1 MSKTASQV
9 AALDLGY
16 SAGVSAIKRMKPNVL
31 FMLGADEGVITRG
44 DLPSDVFVI
53 YQGMHFHTYVCLCV
67 KHCYRICCQ
76 VLPGWTVACFSD
88 YFIIGN
94 FYAVLSSQFQF
105 ICTHTHIH
113 THIYIHICLC
123 IYIYMY
129 YLHIYIYVCVC
140 IYIPICIYICVCIFS
155 HNCPLLCNYVI

>member
-9 AALDLGY
+9 AALNLGY

-53 YQGMHFHTYVCLCV
+53 YQGMHFHAYFCLCV
-67 KHCYRICCQ
+67 KHCYRTCCQ

-88 YFIIGN
+88 YFIRGN

-123 IYIYMY
+123 IYICIIC
-129 YLHIYIYVCVC
+129 IYIYVCVYVY
-140 IYIPICIYICVCIFS
+140 IYLYVYIYVCVSFLITVHC
-155 HNCPLLCNYVI
+155 CVIM

>member
-1 MSKTASQV
+1 MSKMASQV

-53 YQGMHFHTYVCLCV
+53 YQGMHFHAYVCLCV
-67 KHCYRICCQ
+67 KHCYRTCCQ

-88 YFIIGN
+88 YFIRGN
-94 FYAVLSSQFQF
+94 FYAVLSAQFQF

-123 IYIYMY
+123 IYICIIC
-129 YLHIYIYVCVC
+129 IYIYVCVYVY
-140 IYIPICIYICVCIFS
+140 IYLYVYIYVCVSFLITIHC
-155 HNCPLLCNYVI
+155 CVIM

>member
-9 AALDLGY
+9 AALNLGY

-53 YQGMHFHTYVCLCV
+53 YQGMHFHAYVCLCV
-67 KHCYRICCQ
+67 KHCYRTCCQ

-88 YFIIGN
+88 YFIRGN

-123 IYIYMY
+123 IYICIIC
-129 YLHIYIYVCVC
+129 IYIYVCVYVY
-140 IYIPICIYICVCIFS
+140 IYLYVYIYVCVSFLITVHC
-155 HNCPLLCNYVI
+155 CVIM